1 VLLFLI
7 ILDFVWSVSAFWY
20 DADKLLTLSPFLW
33 LFVAVCP
40 VFPFLLALVL
50 LQLYRKKSPNQ
61 FLPPHQRSKGVIS
74 WIKSRIFYDL
84 PPSSSANLG
93 FWWGGVLA
101 FAAIPSAVYGV
112 LAILYY
118 PIAMYYQGFSWNAFG
133 QIFWVLFYAL
143 QGLWLLRKFKIGRF
157 PFVFVSILLILQLV
171 IIDFY
176 YKSFGYFDFTGI
188 SSNLL
193 IGLLFLAVISLGV
206 FYKIRKN

>member
-1 VLLFLI
+1 MIFLFLI
-7 ILDFVWSVSAFWY
+7 ILDFVWSASAFWY
-20 DADKLLTLSPFLW
+20 DADKLLTFSPFLW

-61 FLPPHQRSKGVIS
+61 FL
-74 WIKSRIFYDL
+74 
-84 PPSSSANLG
+84 
-93 FWWGGVLA
+93 LA
-101 FAAIPSAVYGV
+101 FAAISSAVYGV

-143 QGLWLLRKFKIGRF
+143 QGFWLIRKFKIDKF
-157 PFVFVSILLILQLV
+157 PFALVSILLVLQLV

-193 IGLLFLAVISLGV
+193 LWLVIIAIVSLGII
-206 FYKIRKN
+206 YKFGKS